1 MINRLKSEIIGIYQK
16 ITKSIWFIPV
26 LISLFFLSLIIFL
39 LIFHSPDEER
49 KILQNIPFAGIHNA
63 DTARSL
69 ITTILAGTISLI
81 IFSFTMM
88 MFVLNQAASNY
99 SSKVIGGMIS
109 QPSFQV
115 VLGTYIGNIIYT
127 IILLMQ
133 IKEGDNFKEI
143 PHLAVFLGVLFFLI
157 CIILFV
163 IFINKIYDSVQIYSV
178 IKRLHKDTRKKLLK
192 ISTHD
197 SLVNPEHEGMR
208 WFDYVSQKSGYFQNI
223 ANDALMDIACKQ
235 DCIIRSVQPE
245 AFYHI
250 AGAPL
255 FQTTKGIS
263 DKKILGNI
271 EDGFIFYTGES
282 IKDNPFYGIRQLSE
296 VAIQALSTGI
306 NAPGTAI
313 ACLDFLGDLLSIR
326 LTQDHTKYV
335 RDKNNLIRIIIPE
348 ISLEELLEICISPI
362 RIYGKK
368 DINVMISL
376 LNLFKRLSY
385 NDQEFNNQELLT
397 NHTLAIYEDG
407 IHSLENTMDK
417 NSLKAT
423 ISEMQ
428 QMPSGYFKKLFFE
441 PETENIFKEHKN

>member
-26 LISLFFLSLIIFL
+26 IISLFFLALIIFL
-39 LIFHSPDEER
+39 LIFHSPEEER
-49 KILQNIPFAGIHNA
+49 KILQNIPFAEIHNA

-133 IKEGDNFKEI
+133 IREGDAFEEI

-178 IKRLHKDTRKKLLK
+178 IKRIHKETRAKLLK

-197 SLVNPEHEGMR
+197 RLVDPEHDKLN
-208 WFDYVSQKSGYFQNI
+208 WFDYVSQKSGYFQTI
-223 ANDALMDIACKQ
+223 ADGTLLDIACKQ
-235 DCIIRSVQPE
+235 DCIIRAVQPE
-245 AFYHI
+245 GFYHI

-255 FQTTKGIS
+255 FQTTKSIS
-263 DKKILGNI
+263 DKKVLGNI

-296 VAIQALSTGI
+296 VAVQALSTGI

-313 ACLDFLGDLLSIR
+313 ACLDFLGDLISIR
-326 LTQDHTKYV
+326 LIQDHTKYV
-335 RDKNNLIRIIIPE
+335 RDKKDFLRIIIPE
-348 ISLEELLEICISPI
+348 ISLEELMEICISPI

-368 DINVMISL
+368 DVNVVISL
-376 LNLFKRLSY
+376 LNLIIRLSY
-385 NDQEFNNQELLT
+385 NDQDYNYQELLT
-397 NHTLAIYEDG
+397 RHALAIYEDG
-407 IHSLENTMDK
+407 LSNLENTMDK
-417 NSLKAT
+417 DSLKKA
-423 ISEMQ
+423 ISELYKL
-428 QMPSGYFKKLFFE
+428 PSGYFSSLLPELKKE
-441 PETENIFKEHKN
+441 IV